1 MASRRDELNAYT
13 FARKR
18 MVGAFLQ
25 PGGGGNDEDAPRPL
39 RAVLP
44 SFVVAAVVVA
54 GFGMWGVLK
63 PAAPPNWDNG
73 KYILQG
79 KSSTTR
85 YVILNDGKDKKPT
98 LHQVLNMSSARL
110 VLPAGATV
118 LSVADD
124 VLDKYPSRGATI
136 GIPYAPDK
144 LPSKDDA
151 GRQKLWS
158 VCDTQGK
165 DKTQSSVGQSVFV
178 AAGDE
183 EKKLKEP
190 ALVLNEE
197 QVLFVQQ
204 PPVDAKTDGSLYL
217 VDSTGMKH
225 AIGTYNQTSEQVKS
239 LKLAL
244 FGQIPL
250 PQQVT
255 QAWLDTLGNGSPVQF
270 PVIPGMG
277 DKGAAGSSRLD
288 MSDPKQKRIG
298 HLLSFQDAFYVV
310 GADQLYQITPFQYQ
324 LMRSDPAVAM
334 AYGDGTEEVKAEPI
348 NASDINKLQPKID
361 SHLMTERPDMPTH
374 EVKAVNAGE
383 KPRTVVCSTYAGAEA
398 DGRIK
403 RTVWADV
410 QYPGNVTADLLSA
423 HVTAGHGLLY
433 RAVDGDTLDTSGQA
447 SSGSYFL
454 ITDAGLRYSLPA
466 STAAPAADGSSA
478 APAAP
483 AAKSDTNEA
492 QARLDYKD
500 VVPPQVPAAWSKLVP
515 AGPVLDTMAAVQP
528 QNA

>member
-63 PAAPPNWDNG
+63 PAAPPNWDEG
-73 KYILQG
+73 KYIIQG

-85 YVILNDGKDKKPT
+85 YVILKDGPNKEST
-98 LHQVLNMSSARL
+98 LHQVLNMASARL

-124 VLDKYPSRGATI
+124 VLDKYPHRGATI

-144 LPSKDDA
+144 LPKKDDA
-151 GRQKLWS
+151 GKAKLWS
-158 VCDTQGK
+158 VCDTKSKQNA
-165 DKTQSSVGQSVFV
+165 QSTVGQSVFI
-178 AAGDE
+178 AADQDE
-183 EKKLKEP
+183 KTLKDPARVLDENQALYVQEP
-190 ALVLNEE
+190 NL
-197 QVLFVQQ
+197 
-204 PPVDAKTDGSLYL
+204 DAKTDGSFYL
-217 VDSTGMKH
+217 VDSNGAKH
-225 AIGTYNQTSEQVKS
+225 AIGTYNQTDDQINA

-244 FGQIPL
+244 FGQSPEA
-250 PQQVT
+250 QRVT
-255 QAWLDTLGNGSPVQF
+255 KDWMNTLADGNPVQF
-270 PVIPGMG
+270 PDIPGLG
-277 DKGAAGSSRLD
+277 DKPQNSHLD
-288 MSDPKQKRIG
+288 LSDPKQKKVGR
-298 HLLSFQDAFYVV
+298 LLSFQDAFYVV
-310 GADQLYQITPFQYQ
+310 GLDHLYQITPFQYQ
-324 LMRSDPAVAM
+324 LMKYDPRLTSV
-334 AYGDGTEEVKAEPI
+334 YGSSNEAKADPI
-348 NASDINKLQPKID
+348 NASDINKLQSQID
-361 SHLMTERPDMPTH
+361 NHLMTEHPDMPTH
-374 EVKAVNAGE
+374 QLKAVNIGE
-383 KPRTVVCSTYAGAEA
+383 KPRTVICSTYAGADQ

-403 RTVWADV
+403 RTVWADGE
-410 QYPGNVTADLLSA
+410 YPAQVSANSLSA

-433 RAVDGDTLDTSGQA
+433 RAVDGGVLDTSGQT

-466 STAAPAADGSSA
+466 STAAPTADGSSAPA

-483 AAKSDTNEA
+483 AAKSEANEA

-500 VVPPQVPAAWSKLVP
+500 VLPPQVPAEWSKLVP
-515 AGPVLDTMAAVQP
+515 AGPVLDTTAAAQP

>member
-63 PAAPPNWDNG
+63 PAAPPNWDEG
-73 KYILQG
+73 KYIIQG

-85 YVILNDGKDKKPT
+85 YVILKDGPNKEST
-98 LHQVLNMSSARL
+98 LHQVLNMASARL

-124 VLDKYPSRGATI
+124 VLDKYPRRGATI

-144 LPSKDDA
+144 LPKKDDA
-151 GRQKLWS
+151 GKQKLWS
-158 VCDTQGK
+158 VCDTKSKQNA
-165 DKTQSSVGQSVFV
+165 QSTVGQSVFV
-178 AAGDE
+178 AAGDD
-183 EKKLKEP
+183 EKRLKDPARVLDENQALYVQEP
-190 ALVLNEE
+190 NL
-197 QVLFVQQ
+197 
-204 PPVDAKTDGSLYL
+204 DAKKDGSFYL
-217 VDSTGMKH
+217 VDSNGVKH
-225 AIGTYNQTSEQVKS
+225 AIGTYSQTEEQINA

-244 FGQIPL
+244 FGQSPEA
-250 PQQVT
+250 QRVT
-255 QAWLDTLGNGSPVQF
+255 KDWTNTLADGNPVQF
-270 PVIPGMG
+270 PDIPGLG
-277 DKGAAGSSRLD
+277 DKAQNSHLD
-288 MSDPKQKRIG
+288 MSDQKQKKVGR
-298 HLLSFQDAFYVV
+298 LLSFQDAFYVV
-310 GADQLYQITPFQYQ
+310 GLDHLYQITPFQYQ
-324 LMRSDPAVAM
+324 LMKYDPRLTSV
-334 AYGDGTEEVKAEPI
+334 YGANNEAKADPI
-348 NASDINKLQPKID
+348 NASDINKLQPQID
-361 SHLMTERPDMPTH
+361 NHLMTEHPDMPTH
-374 EVKAVNAGE
+374 QLKAVNIGE
-383 KPRTVVCSTYAGAEA
+383 KPRTVICSTYAGAEQ

-403 RTVWADV
+403 RTVWADNA
-410 QYPGNVTADLLSA
+410 YPADVTANSLSA

-433 RAVDGDTLDTSGQA
+433 RAVDGDTLDSNGQS

-500 VVPPQVPAAWSKLVP
+500 VLPPQVPAAWSKLVP
-515 AGPVLDTMAAVQP
+515 AGPVLDTTAAVQP